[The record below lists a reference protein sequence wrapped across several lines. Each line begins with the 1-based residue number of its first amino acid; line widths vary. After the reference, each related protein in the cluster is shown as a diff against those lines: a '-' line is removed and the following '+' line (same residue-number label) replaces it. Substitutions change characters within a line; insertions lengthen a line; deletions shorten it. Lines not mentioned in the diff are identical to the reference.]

1 MKVLVAGGGPAGMML
16 GYLLARAGIPVTVL
30 EKHADFLRDFRG
42 DTIHPSTL
50 QLMYELGILDDF
62 LKLPHD
68 EIRKL
73 RGRIGESQV
82 TLADFT
88 HLPTHTHFMVL
99 MPQWDFLN
107 FLAEKAKT
115 FPAFTLRTK
124 VEATGLLRDGEKI
137 VGVRAKSEQGDENI
151 YADLVVGCDGRKSTI
166 RATAELPVED
176 LGAPMDVIWL
186 RVSKSPDDPSQ
197 TFGNIE
203 NGRILVTL
211 NRSTYWQVA
220 YVIPKGE
227 FPKIQADGIEAFR
240 KNVGET
246 APYLADRMI
255 EITDWSQVSLLTVRV
270 DRLTKWYLPGL
281 LCIGDAAH
289 AMSPIGGV
297 GINLAIQDAVA
308 TANLLYPALR
318 DGTLATADLAKVQAR
333 RTFPTKFTQG
343 VQVLVQNNIIK
354 RVLGG
359 TTVAKAP
366 ALLRMIDRLPLLQRI
381 PARVVGLGVRAEHV
395 QTPAIAQ

>member
-1 MKVLVAGGGPAGMML
+1 MML

-50 QLMYELGILDDF
+50 QLMYELGILGDF
-62 LKLPHD
+62 LALPHN
-68 EIRKL
+68 EIRQL
-73 RGRIGESQV
+73 RGRIGESEI

-88 HLPTHTHFMVL
+88 HLPTHTHFMAL

-107 FLAEKAKT
+107 FLAEKATT

-124 VEATGLLRDGEKI
+124 VEATGLLRDGEKV
-137 VGVRAKSEQGDENI
+137 VGVRAKSEQGDEEL

-166 RATAELPVED
+166 RAAAGLPTED

-220 YVIPKGE
+220 YVIPKDE
-227 FPKIQADGIEAFR
+227 FPQIQAAGIEAFR

-246 APYLADRMI
+246 APYLADRMV

-270 DRLTKWYLPGL
+270 DRLTKWYPPGL

-318 DGTLATADLAKVQAR
+318 DGALTTNDLAKVQAR
-333 RTFPTKFTQG
+333 RTFPTKFTQRA
-343 VQVLVQNNIIK
+343 QVLIQNNIIK

-359 TTVAKAP
+359 STVAKAP
-366 ALLRMIDRLPLLQRI
+366 AFLRMIDRFPVLQRI
-381 PARVVGLGVRAEHV
+381 PARIVGLGVRPEHV
-395 QTPAIAQ
+395 QTPAVAQPRASS